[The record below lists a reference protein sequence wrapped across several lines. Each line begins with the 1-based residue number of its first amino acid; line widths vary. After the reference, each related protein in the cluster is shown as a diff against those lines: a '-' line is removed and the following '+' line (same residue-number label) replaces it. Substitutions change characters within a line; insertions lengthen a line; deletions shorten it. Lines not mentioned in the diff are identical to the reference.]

1 MLSNLITNKQIE
13 KLEKID
19 KNNFA
24 KSILYEEVCSKKI
37 QQNDII
43 IGVIKKKFAD
53 CFFPIRLDKGI
64 MNRVSIIVK
73 DKYKKSYWRNCILL
87 GFENLGNHS
96 DVANK
101 TNEIDGIMRWRSW
114 NNLVILDFLT

>member
-1 MLSNLITNKQIE
+1 MVLNKSNLNNSSFRFLLSNLITSKQIE
-13 KLEKID
+13 KLENRD

-24 KSILYEEVCSKKI
+24 KFILYEEVCSRKM

-64 MNRVSIIVK
+64 MKRVSIIVK
-73 DKYKKSYWRNCILL
+73 DK
-87 GFENLGNHS
+87 
-96 DVANK
+96 
-101 TNEIDGIMRWRSW
+101 
-114 NNLVILDFLT
+114 